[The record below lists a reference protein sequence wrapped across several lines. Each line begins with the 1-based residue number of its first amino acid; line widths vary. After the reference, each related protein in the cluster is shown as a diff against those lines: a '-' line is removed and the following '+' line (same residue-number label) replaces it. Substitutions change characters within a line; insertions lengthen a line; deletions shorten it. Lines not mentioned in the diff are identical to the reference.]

1 MAKWAEPK
9 TQAPVDTAAP
19 VAVDEHEMAPEIAE
33 LGATPSA
40 EQFNAVITR
49 LMDRMDKGE
58 AQALTVLQSIL
69 DQHKDQLKQTL
80 SPENRLHPDVS
91 DYNPDGERDNPR
103 PALNRPCYF
112 LGMPL
117 DASTLTKA
125 EIMLLNSVTAPL
137 ESTAQMNGIAGSEK
151 WKVVLLRD
159 GGGGEALYISVPF
172 KGFDDIKAIPGG
184 WQYVVRCLLTGGS
197 APVTQDSMQT
207 RIAALEAMIAKMA
220 STVR

>member
-1 MAKWAEPK
+1 MAKRTDEI
-9 TQAPVDTAAP
+9 VDP
-19 VAVDEHEMAPEIAE
+19 VAVAEPDVAPEVAE
-33 LGATPSA
+33 LGDAPTA
-40 EQFNAVITR
+40 EHFNAVITR

-58 AQALTVLQSIL
+58 NQALTILQTIL

-91 DYNPDGERDNPR
+91 DYNPDGERDHPR

-117 DASTLTKA
+117 DASTLTKG
-125 EIMLLNSVTAPL
+125 EILLLNSVTEPL
-137 ESTAQMNGIAGSEK
+137 ESTMQLNGIAGSDK

-184 WQYVVRCLLTGGS
+184 WQYVVRSLITGGS

-207 RIAALEAMIAKMA
+207 RIAALEAIIAKMA